1 MSNEISLLE
10 VYLWGEALG
19 YASWDSEKGQAF
31 FQYEPEFIKKKLEAF
46 PIYMPLSE
54 EIYSF
59 RALDKETFKGL
70 PGLLSSS
77 LPDKFGNALIDRWCA
92 ENSRGSLNPIEKL
105 CYIGSRGLGAL
116 EYKPALEKEKKE
128 SSVIDLDNMVRLAS
142 EVFSQ
147 REAFKTSTE
156 SSTFSQDLLTIGAS
170 VGGARAKILIA
181 YDELTGIIYSGQ
193 IPRENSSY
201 WLLKL
206 DGVEDG
212 RETST
217 PKGYGKIEYAYY
229 LIARELGI
237 EFSESRLFEK
247 NNLHHFMTKRFDRTH
262 DYEKTHML
270 SLCDLSHFD
279 FRMAG
284 GYSYEQCLL
293 EMRKIINKNLLQDLE
308 QLFRRAVFNVVG
320 RNQDDHT
327 KNISFLMNKKGD
339 WSLAPAYD
347 MTYAYNPSGLW
358 TKSHQMSISGKQDNF
373 IREDLL
379 ELAKKADVK
388 KSKAHEIIDRT
399 IEVFSNWYHYAGKA
413 KISEKKFLEIDKTFR
428 TKSLMK

>member
-1 MSNEISLLE
+1 MSNETSLVS

-19 YASWDSEKGQAF
+19 YASWNPKKGHAF
-31 FQYEPEFIKKKLEAF
+31 FQYEPEFIKKKLKVF
-46 PIYMPLSE
+46 PIHMPLSE
-54 EIYSF
+54 ETYSF
-59 RALDKETFKGL
+59 RVLDKETFEGL
-70 PGLLSSS
+70 PGLLRSS
-77 LPDKFGNALIDRWCA
+77 LPDKFGNALISRWCA
-92 ENSRGSLNPIEKL
+92 ENSRENLNPIEKL
-105 CYIGSRGLGAL
+105 CYIGNKGLGAL
-116 EYKPALEKEKKE
+116 EYEPALEKEKKT
-128 SSVIDLDNMVRLAS
+128 SSVVDLDNMARLAS
-142 EVFSQ
+142 EISSQ
-147 REAFKTSTE
+147 REELTVPVE
-156 SSTFSQDLLTIGAS
+156 SSPSIQDLLTIGSS

-193 IPRENSSY
+193 IPRKNSSY

-284 GYSYEQCLL
+284 SYSYEQCFL
-293 EMRKIINKNLLQDLE
+293 EMRKIMKTYILKNLE

-327 KNISFLMNKKGD
+327 KNISFLMNKSGY

-347 MTYAYNPSGLW
+347 MTYAYNPRGPW
-358 TKSHQMSISGKQDNF
+358 TKSHQMSINGKQDNF
-373 IREDLL
+373 TREDLL

-399 IEVFSNWYHYAGKA
+399 IEVFSNWRYYANEA